1 MTQTPVSTPATTS
14 RLPTGLALLLGTA
27 AGGVLASQIRINA
40 SLGQR
45 LDSSLLAAL
54 ISFAVGLIVLSL
66 VVAARRASREGL
78 RRLRA
83 ARLPAWQYLSGVIG
97 AFSVTTFIVVV
108 PTIGVAVFT
117 VAAVTGQIFGG
128 LLVDRLGVSPNG
140 KRALTAMRA
149 AAAALAVCGIVVT
162 QLGKPVGDIEVGLIA
177 LAFFVN
183 VAVALQMALNGRLI
197 KAAGDA
203 MAATTVHFSL
213 ALLTVALLLAG
224 SATFGGFSP
233 HSWPTDWWLYSGGAI
248 GVVFIAALAICVR
261 ALDVFLV
268 ALAINGGQ
276 LVGGLLIDGL
286 LPDGPGVTGFLI
298 AGAVLAIGAVVVGG
312 NPRLARFGRKTA
324 GASEV

>member
-14 RLPTGLALLLGTA
+14 KLPTGVALASGIA
-27 AGGVLASQIRINA
+27 AGGVFASQIRINA

-54 ISFAVGLIVLSL
+54 ISFGVGLGVLAL
-66 VVAARRASREGL
+66 VVAARPASREGL

-83 ARLPAWQYLSGVIG
+83 ARLPVWQRLSGVIG

-140 KRALTAMRA
+140 KRPLTAMRA

-197 KAAGDA
+197 RASGDA
-203 MAATTVHFSL
+203 MAATTLHFSL
-213 ALLTVALLLAG
+213 GFLTLVLLLAC
-224 SATFGGFSP
+224 SAAFGGFSP
-233 HSWPTDWWLYSGGAI
+233 HSWPTAWWLYSGGAI

-276 LVGGLLIDGL
+276 LVGALLIDGL

-324 GASEV
+324 DARKV